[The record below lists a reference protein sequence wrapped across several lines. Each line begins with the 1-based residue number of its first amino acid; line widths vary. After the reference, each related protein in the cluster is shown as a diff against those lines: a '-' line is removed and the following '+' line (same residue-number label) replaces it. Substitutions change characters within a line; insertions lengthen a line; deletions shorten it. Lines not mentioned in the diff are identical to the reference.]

1 MRKSLAVFPLLAL
14 LAACSGGG
22 SKETM
27 LPGMPGAGSTHQSG
41 GAARHTMSTTTINYI
56 LGSAT
61 YPSGYNPSCGTSLNL
76 YQTNG
81 ITVWAPPFS
90 TGGGEEWVTYVGP
103 CHAAA
108 GDSMTA
114 TLVDVYGHLTF
125 PSHPSPGNFS
135 INDTG
140 QDSHATLTV
149 TDNTTGASITTDVW
163 YSY

>member
-14 LAACSGGG
+14 LAACSGG
-22 SKETM
+22 SNTST
-27 LPGMPGAGSTHQSG
+27 LPGITTQSGAHHSG

-56 LGSAT
+56 LGSAS
-61 YPSGYNPSCGTSLNL
+61 YPSGYNPSCGTSLNI

-81 ITVWAPPFS
+81 FSTWGPPFS

-114 TLVDVYGHLTF
+114 KLVDDYGHLTF

-140 QDSHATLTV
+140 QDSHAVLTV